1 MPPTP
6 PKKKLLGN
14 GSCRPGQYL
23 LFLVFWLLASSLL
36 LDKDQTSLSLVQT
49 QKKTLSG
56 ISISSIAA
64 CSTKLF
70 PTIISWHSL
79 VCRGVWTHSN
89 DRSQG
94 WEGCREALFSPT
106 WCYVWME
113 FRPKIKLFGKPGGF
127 KRWNLG
133 ASSPQGNCD

>member
-1 MPPTP
+1 MGPADQDNTYCSLFSGSWQAHYCWTRIKPLCLWFRL
-6 PKKKLLGN
+6 KK
-14 GSCRPGQYL
+14 R
-23 LFLVFWLLASSLL
+23 
-36 LDKDQTSLSLVQT
+36 LSVGYPLVQ
-49 QKKTLSG
+49 
-56 ISISSIAA
+56 IAA

-79 VCRGVWTHSN
+79 VCRGVRTHSN